1 MKHCVIAVNLSS
13 RMSDARRWLEPRL
26 SEMEDWL
33 SRLVTIN
40 SFSANR
46 EGLLATAEV
55 LKSLFAIEGLQCE
68 VVPSVPCGA
77 HLVFQS
83 SGSSASPI
91 ALLGHFDTVFPPDTF
106 GGYVTDGS
114 LRRGPGVL
122 DMKGGLVVMAYGL
135 RALTALRPWQQLPP
149 LKVVL
154 NADEEVGSFDSRALI
169 AKHVAS
175 AQAALVFESGRAD
188 DGIVTSRKGTGNCN
202 VLALGK
208 AAHAGNEYFEGRNA
222 IWALSRFVDGAQQL
236 SSRETGVTVSVGKF
250 HGGTA
255 RNTVAAE
262 ASAELDLRFVAAA
275 DVEATWRALR
285 ELKARVE
292 NELPGTSLTLT
303 DLGGRPPMER
313 SDGNVS
319 LSARYGT
326 FAKAEGLGN
335 SESVRQG
342 GGSDANISASLGVPS
357 IDGLGPRGRFFH
369 SHNEYIE
376 IDTLVPKAAALA
388 SFLASYS

>member
-1 MKHCVIAVNLSS
+1 
-13 RMSDARRWLEPRL
+13 MSDARQWLEPRL
-26 SEMEDWL
+26 KEMEDWL

-46 EGLLATAEV
+46 EGLLATTDV
-55 LKSLFAIEGLQCE
+55 LKNLFDMEGLSCE
-68 VVPSVPCGA
+68 VVPSAPCGA
-77 HLVFQS
+77 HLVLS
-83 SGSSASPI
+83 STGNGAAPV
-91 ALLGHFDTVFPPDTF
+91 ALLGHFDTVFPPGTF
-106 GGYVTDGS
+106 SDYVVDGS

-135 RALTALRPWQQLPP
+135 KALTVLRRLVQLPP

-169 AKHVAS
+169 AKHVTG

-202 VLALGK
+202 VHAVGK

-222 IWALSRFVDGAQQL
+222 IWALSRFIDGAQQL

-262 ASAELDLRFVAAA
+262 AHAEIDLRFIAAA
-275 DVEATWRALR
+275 DVEATWNALR
-285 ELKARVE
+285 DLKTRVE
-292 NELPGTSLTLT
+292 SELPGTSLTLT

-313 SDGNVS
+313 SEGNVS
-319 LSARYGT
+319 LSERYGS

-335 SESVRQG
+335 RESARQG
-342 GGSDANISASLGVPS
+342 GGSDANISASLRVPS

-376 IDTLVPKAAALA
+376 VDTLVPKAAALA
-388 SFLASYS
+388 SFLASFS